1 MNTVYKIIFFTSCL
15 CFYNLS
21 SAKTLITY
29 ADANSS
35 PAVYIDINKRGDS
48 IGDQWIFDQPLLDEN
63 GNAIGNNSGFCL
75 RTKVNSSSQCQWT
88 LTIKKSTIQ
97 VAGREFDKGAS
108 LIAIVG
114 GTGVYKGITGELHTI
129 KQPDGTFKQTLTY
142 QLPQPKL
149 NTQDLISNVRPNGH
163 YSCIECHGKTGIPP
177 ITDKYDKQSPILA
190 AQDEEYLIS
199 QMLMFKS
206 GQRTTKEMDDIF
218 KDYTFKEIRAIAQ
231 YFSNQKH
238 QKSTNLNPTIDSLK
252 HSIQED
258 KSWFKKGKTLYLKG
272 DQNRNITACATC
284 HGNAGKGKPKL
295 NAPRITNQYARYVR
309 MTLLAYKNGHR
320 TTDNNLDH
328 VMQKTAKNLNVNDIK
343 YLGAY
348 IQSM

>member
-1 MNTVYKIIFFTSCL
+1 M
-15 CFYNLS
+15 CFINFADS
-21 SAKTLITY
+21 KTLITF
-29 ADANSS
+29 ADANTS
-35 PAVYIDINKRGDS
+35 PAVYIDTNKIGDS
-48 IGDQWIFDQPLLDEN
+48 IGDQWIFDQPLLDEK
-63 GNAIGNNSGFCL
+63 GNKVGNNSGFCL

-88 LTIKKSTIQ
+88 LSIKKSTIQ

-108 LIAIVG
+108 LIPIVG

-129 KQPDGTFKQTLTY
+129 KQPDGTFKQTLSY
-142 QLPQPKL
+142 QLPEPKL
-149 NTQDLISNVRPNGH
+149 NTQDLISNVRQNGH
-163 YSCIECHGKTGIPP
+163 YSCIECHGKTGVPP

-206 GQRTTKEMDDIF
+206 GQRTTKEMDNIF

-238 QKSTNLNPTIDSLK
+238 QKSSDLNPTIDSLK
-252 HSIQED
+252 HSKQD
-258 KSWFKKGKTLYLKG
+258 DASWFKKGESLYSEG
-272 DQNRNITACATC
+272 DKKRNIAACTTC
-284 HGNAGKGKPKL
+284 HGNTGKGKPELK
-295 NAPRITNQYARYVR
+295 APSIKNQYARYVR
-309 MTLLAYKNGHR
+309 MTLLAYKNGDR